1 MKGMRFRARGA
12 LSARPR
18 STRGAIAAAL
28 AVVVT
33 ALVCATA
40 ANAHFQTY
48 PYTLKSC
55 PASYDAHV
63 DPVNF
68 VFTRSGDGP
77 TMVNA
82 IKAHTSLDDSTRGT
96 VQSFSSHGVCGEMYA
111 SQATGCWN
119 GTTLCTRFHIR
130 VKKTYEG
137 DPYLGVTGVGDAHHE
152 DWVQT
157 CNYGAGGHAV
167 DANGSNGSGF
177 DQGRRAL
184 RIAFE
189 NAGHGWSSK
198 FWDNKRNFKQCDG
211 DYAGSDGYTV
221 YVSLHSWMH

>member
-1 MKGMRFRARGA
+1 MKGTRCLAGRVGR
-12 LSARPR
+12 R
-18 STRGAIAAAL
+18 SRRTPGLVGLAAAVAAAL
-28 AVVVT
+28 AIGVT
-33 ALVCATA
+33 PAR
-40 ANAHFQTY
+40 AHFQTY

-55 PASYDAHV
+55 PASYDRQV

-68 VFTRSGDGP
+68 VFTRNGDGP
-77 TMVNA
+77 AMVNQ
-82 IKAHTSLDDSTRGT
+82 IKAHTTWDDSTRGT

-111 SQATGCWN
+111 SQATLCWN
-119 GTTLCTRFHIR
+119 LTPLCTRNHIR
-130 VKKTYEG
+130 VKRTYES
-137 DPYLGVTGVGDAHHE
+137 DSYLGVTGRGDAHHE
-152 DWVQT
+152 DWVTT

-167 DANGSNGSGF
+167 DSNGSNGSGF

-189 NAGHGWSSK
+189 NAGHGWSSS

-221 YVSLHSWMH
+221 YVALHSWSH